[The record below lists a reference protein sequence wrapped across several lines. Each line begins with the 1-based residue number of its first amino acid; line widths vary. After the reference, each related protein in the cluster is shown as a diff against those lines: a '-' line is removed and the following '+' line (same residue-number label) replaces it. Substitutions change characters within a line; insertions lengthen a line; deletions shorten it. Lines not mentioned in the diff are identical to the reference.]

1 MRKTISLPLWWK
13 VRSATYAI
21 SVFFLFWV
29 SIHWFNKVWKDIQE
43 KDVAC
48 LIPKWSMWFIHH
60 NAEKQIDPQKKSTF
74 WEYVCYRWKETQ
86 CFLYYCY
93 TVNFIFYTIGPRK
106 TPLNGLDNE
115 KCLPFFHAVLGFML
129 HQLLL
134 ITFNSTN
141 NSISAIYWGLFAFIQ
156 CFFLHLLTEN
166 KRSLFCSAVYH
177 FSNHL

>member
-29 SIHWFNKVWKDIQE
+29 SIRWFNKVWKDVQE
-43 KDVAC
+43 KDVAY
-48 LIPKWSMWFIHH
+48 LTSKWSMWFIHH
-60 NAEKQIDPQKKSTF
+60 NAEKQIEPQKKSTF

-115 KCLPFFHAVLGFML
+115 KCLPFFHTVVVLHVAPITAYYKQL
-129 HQLLL
+129 HC
-134 ITFNSTN
+134 S
-141 NSISAIYWGLFAFIQ
+141 
-156 CFFLHLLTEN
+156 HLL
-166 KRSLFCSAVYH
+166 RSFCFHSMFLSPFVDRKQEIPLLFCCLS
-177 FSNHL
+177 FL